1 MAADHHFW
9 QPFSLFNQLVA
20 RFVDRESDSGAEI
33 SINGNRIAQ
42 MFGIIFNGNGAT
54 A

>member
-9 QPFSLFNQLVA
+9 QPLSLFNQLVA

-33 SINGNRIAQ
+33 SINGSGIAQ
-42 MFGIIFNGNGAT
+42 ICAAVGNHLFWQ
-54 A
+54 